1 MATSRDLPTVFL
13 RLEGAALLGVALFLY
28 GRGDQGWLLF
38 AVLLLAPDVSIVGYA
53 AGPRVGAVAY
63 NVVHTTVGPAA
74 LAVVGVLTESVLTV
88 SVALVWAAHIGGDR
102 LLGYGLKRTTGFRDT
117 HLGTIGR
124 AGLTG

>member
-13 RLEGAALLGVALFLY
+13 RLEGAALLGLALFLY
-28 GRGDQGWLLF
+28 ARGDRGWLLF
-38 AVLLLAPDVSIVGYA
+38 AVLLLVPDVSIAGYA
-53 AGPRVGAVAY
+53 AGLRVGAVAY

-74 LAVVGVLTESVLTV
+74 LAVVGVLSDSPLMV
-88 SVALVWAAHIGGDR
+88 SVALIWAAHIGVDR

-124 AGLTG
+124 AGSTG